1 MSFLAAVPA
10 PILGCVLL
18 ASAPQITTPP
28 TTPPAPPPAAPTA
41 APTDSPTPAAAP
53 RTAIISLR
61 TGDLLTGAL
70 LSDAD
75 PLILQHPILGHL
87 SIPQSDIADIRL
99 VTVPQAQS
107 ATKAAQ
113 KAAADASAPPPVQ
126 DPTSLLYGWKGAASI
141 GLNGAAGNSEGL
153 YFRIGLDLNRLTSAS
168 KTTANLKYVYATSS
182 GEKSEE
188 NARIDLRHDWL
199 PRGKDHWR
207 PFVQASLEYDHFQDW
222 NLRLSSTAG
231 LGYELVKTDRLL
243 ILPRAGLGFSRE
255 FGGSDNTTHPES
267 LLGMDIEYTI
277 NDRSKLFTSTDVFWR
292 LDETSEYRTL
302 TKAGYEIIIDASTG
316 LSLRLGAENRYDAAA
331 RNGSKRN
338 DLTYFALV
346 VWNF

>member
-1 MSFLAAVPA
+1 MSLSAALAT
-10 PILGCVLL
+10 PILGALLL
-18 ASAPQITTPP
+18 AAGPDTP
-28 TTPPAPPPAAPTA
+28 TTPVNPSIA
-41 APTDSPTPAAAP
+41 TPDFTPDAP

-61 TGDLLTGAL
+61 TGDLLTGTL
-70 LSDAD
+70 ISDAD
-75 PLILQHPILGHL
+75 PLILHHPILGQL
-87 SIPQSDIADIRL
+87 AIPQSDIADIRL
-99 VTVPQAQS
+99 VTPPQAQS

-113 KAAADASAPPPVQ
+113 KAAAADASSPPPVQ

-141 GLNGAAGNSEGL
+141 GLNGASGNSEGL

-168 KTTANLKYVYATSS
+168 KTTTNLKYIYATSS
-182 GEKSEE
+182 GQKSEE
-188 NARIDLRHDWL
+188 NARLDLRHDWL
-199 PRGKDHWR
+199 PKGASHWR
-207 PFVQASLEYDHFQDW
+207 PFVQGSLEYDHFQDW

-267 LLGMDIEYTI
+267 LVGTDIEYTI

-302 TKAGYEIIIDASTG
+302 TKAGYEIIIDANTG